1 MPEKPEVI
9 TVSKKLKLKL
19 LGKTFKKVD
28 VIYEGT
34 IDNISVPEFKEKLI
48 GETIHDITTRGKWI
62 VFHLDNYV
70 LLTHLRMEGKFCYR
84 NEGDILEK
92 HQHVIFTFEDGL
104 ELRFMD
110 TRKFG
115 KMTILDKDN
124 YLSSKPLSDLGYEF
138 DDKNLT
144 TDYLKDKFSK
154 KKIAIKTTL
163 LDQSIIAGIGNIYA
177 DEILFL
183 SKINPYKEPCC
194 LNEEELSNIIKNT
207 VVVLEKA
214 IKEGGTTIRSY
225 TSEEGVTGLFQN
237 SLHVHARVNEKCNEC
252 GEIIVKTR
260 INGRGTYYC
269 PKCQK
274 GN

>member
-19 LGKTFKKVD
+19 IGKKFKKVD

-34 IDNISVPEFKEKLI
+34 IEKISVSEFKEKLI
-48 GETIHDITTRGKWI
+48 GQTIHDITTRGKWI

-84 NEGDILEK
+84 NDGDKLEK
-92 HQHVIFTFEDGL
+92 HQHVIFTFNDGL
-104 ELRFMD
+104 QLRFMD

-115 KMTILDKDN
+115 KMTILDKEN
-124 YLSSKPLSDLGYEF
+124 YLEAKPLSDLGYEF

-144 TDYLKDKFSK
+144 VNYLKDKFSK
-154 KKIAIKTTL
+154 KKIAIKATL

-194 LNEEELSNIIKNT
+194 LTDDELNRIIKNT
-207 VVVLEKA
+207 VIVLEKA

-237 SLHVHARVNEKCNEC
+237 SLHVHARVNEKCNDC
-252 GEIIVKTR
+252 DEIIVKTR